1 MTTERSSDSFT
12 VLFVE
17 DDPIVCLAIGRMMAR
32 EFPGVTVYTA
42 ENGQIGLE
50 LFKEH
55 SPEIVITDINMPVMD
70 GIEMAGKIK
79 AIKPDTRFI
88 VLTGYSE
95 NKYFEKFSTI
105 GFYEYIIKPV
115 ELDTLFD
122 VIEKCHT
129 EKALQQE

>member
-1 MTTERSSDSFT
+1 M
-12 VLFVE
+12 
-17 DDPIVCLAIGRMMAR
+17 AIGRMMAR

-55 SPEIVITDINMPVMD
+55 KPEIVITDINMPVMD
-70 GIEMAGKIK
+70 GIEMAGRIK
-79 AIKPDTRFI
+79 AVKSDTRFI

-95 NKYFEKFSTI
+95 KNYLEKFSAI
-105 GFYEYIIKPV
+105 GFYKYIIKPV
-115 ELDTLFD
+115 DLDTLFA

-129 EKALQQE
+129 DKALRQE

>member
-1 MTTERSSDSFT
+1 MTTARPSDSFSL
-12 VLFVE
+12 LFVE
-17 DDPIVCLAIGRMMAR
+17 DDPFVCLTIGRMITR
-32 EFPGVTVYTA
+32 EFPGATVYTA

-50 LFKEH
+50 LFKDH

-79 AIKPDTRFI
+79 ALKSDTSFI

-95 NKYFEKFSTI
+95 KKYFEKFSEI
-105 GFYEYIIKPV
+105 GFYEYMIKPV
-115 ELDTLFD
+115 DLDSLFA

-129 EKALQQE
+129 DKVQRQK